1 MCLNIK
7 YLPLFMVLLK
17 KLLSL
22 VLSHTLK
29 SQRLDSGL
37 RPTNFK
43 VAPMTSASYNPLLLG
58 VMRTSDLFLTDGL
71 WQRWQ
76 SAAPMIVLGYATL
89 ILPMDSS

>member
-1 MCLNIK
+1 
-7 YLPLFMVLLK
+7 
-17 KLLSL
+17 
-22 VLSHTLK
+22 
-29 SQRLDSGL
+29 
-37 RPTNFK
+37 
-43 VAPMTSASYNPLLLG
+43 MTSASYNPLLLG